1 MNTSNTLWTVQGHGR
16 QRGYKVKRPLQ
27 VDASHVYIPLGHDKV
42 AIVDRDDFDKVDGYN
57 WHLHADGYAVRGWL
71 RSESGYPGAC
81 YLHRWIAECP
91 INMEV
96 DHVDGDPLNNRRSNL
111 RMGTHRDN
119 LNNRR
124 TGKVGRVGLKGVR
137 YAGGSFGAGV
147 QHMGKHYHLGTYRD
161 PLHAW
166 IAASI
171 ARERLHGRFANHG
184 PDPFEAAVGKR
195 LAIA

>member
-1 MNTSNTLWTVQGHGR
+1 MNTSNTLRPVQGPGR
-16 QRGYKVKRPLQ
+16 QHGYKVKCPLQ
-27 VDASHVYIPLGHDKV
+27 VDANHVYIPLGHGKV
-42 AIVDRDDFDKVDGYN
+42 AIVDREDFDKVDGYN

-91 INMEV
+91 IDMEV

-124 TGKVGRVGLKGVR
+124 TGKVGRVGFKGVR
-137 YAGGSFGAGV
+137 YAGGSFTADV
-147 QHMGKHYHLGTYRD
+147 QHMGKHYHLGSYAT
-161 PLHAW
+161 PEFAW

-171 ARERLHGRFANHG
+171 AREHLHGPFANHG
-184 PDPFEAAVGKR
+184 ADPFQAAARKR
-195 LAIA
+195 FGIG